1 MPQIIK
7 LIEEQAARADR
18 EYASLGAE
26 PSANPALE
34 VLKLVGDLKDHIQNE
49 VMGRP
54 EHVKF
59 MQKVRQQYKE
69 FGQSIWRTVPRFD
82 PRDDTHRNRHNN
94 TEDNE
99 VDVVEDNE
107 DDEAD
112 DQVSSKKYGIDLATL
127 NMEVLEAPNQPTA
140 RGSGGAYHVTTLH
153 DLRSR
158 IDK

>member
-1 MPQIIK
+1 LPQIIK
-7 LIEEQAARADR
+7 SIEEQAARADR

-82 PRDDTHRNRHNN
+82 ARDDTHRNHIDNM
-94 TEDNE
+94 EHNE
-99 VDVVEDNE
+99 VDDVEN
-107 DDEAD
+107 D

-140 RGSGGAYHVTTLH
+140 RGSGGAYNVTTLH
-153 DLRSR
+153 DLRAK